1 MAYQYKK
8 LKCEVCNKV
17 ESFNDAKDITS
28 NHWTIL
34 AWDVGTNTPRIVCS
48 KCVYPVNK
56 ITKKEL
62 I

>member
-8 LKCEVCNKV
+8 LHCVMCDKT
-17 ESFNDAKDITS
+17 ESFNDAKDITN

-34 AWDVGTNTPRIVCS
+34 AWDVGSGLPRIVCS

-56 ITKKEL
+56 ISKKE
-62 I
+62 II

>member
-1 MAYQYKK
+1 MAYKWSK

-17 ESFNDAKDITS
+17 ESFHDIHDITQS
-28 NHWTIL
+28 HWTIL
-34 AWDVGTNTPRIVCS
+34 AWDVESGIPRITCS